1 MAWTWEKRTTQR
13 LQLAMEATVGIVGT
27 IATAAYLPF
36 VAIASLRGIEKVLVG
51 DTGME
56 PERDRGLEVVV
67 AVVIASTTA
76 VLPWTTAV
84 TTTITKAIS
93 AATTTTIESPGHEED
108 AGTRIAPVLGT
119 IVAVVEN
126 LGEVIV
132 IIAMDIRTAVA
143 ATMIVAMGKGATIEA
158 LYAIEASA
166 GVRGGDD

>member
-1 MAWTWEKRTTQR
+1 
-13 LQLAMEATVGIVGT
+13 MEATVGIVGT

-56 PERDRGLEVVV
+56 PERARGLEVVVVVVV

-126 LGEVIV
+126 LGEVMV
-132 IIAMDIRTAVA
+132 INAMDIRTAVA